1 MSSSFFS
8 DTTKKAVTYFC
19 HSFLVGA
26 GGFASRGLKN
36 SPQDCFL
43 PSADGRPVRILPAP
57 AQKRTRNLSCGS
69 FLSECDK
76 RDTLFFYS
84 FGFRILDTSVTCRF
98 SFFIQ
103 PFDFLLL
110 LWNFNFLKFMCHW
123 FLPQKPICNVMYILY
138 YLQHAFLHSII
149 FFSIRTIGN
158 KL

>member
-1 MSSSFFS
+1 MCFFVWQFPAAGKEKFPRRCREGGACHK
-8 DTTKKAVTYFC
+8 TGKRKK
-19 HSFLVGA
+19 
-26 GGFASRGLKN
+26 
-36 SPQDCFL
+36 P
-43 PSADGRPVRILPAP
+43 RICVA
-57 AQKRTRNLSCGS
+57 

-138 YLQHAFLHSII
+138 IYNRPSYIVLYSFL
-149 FFSIRTIGN
+149 
-158 KL
+158 LEL